1 MKDAPLIQLRFD
13 ALQFFDGAHSERN
26 VVQSDIL
33 FIVWR
38 SLVNGWR
45 KKQSRIAHHV
55 HDVSICFE
63 GLAQEYGVE
72 EFRSLHIAHSKDQVI
87 YNSWLPHSR
96 RAYQSRVFLQKMS
109 SAQAVRALIGK
120 SEDADF
126 PNRSQLLTTV

>member
-1 MKDAPLIQLRFD
+1 
-13 ALQFFDGAHSERN
+13 
-26 VVQSDIL
+26 
-33 FIVWR
+33 
-38 SLVNGWR
+38 
-45 KKQSRIAHHV
+45 
-55 HDVSICFE
+55 
-63 GLAQEYGVE
+63 
-72 EFRSLHIAHSKDQVI
+72 VI